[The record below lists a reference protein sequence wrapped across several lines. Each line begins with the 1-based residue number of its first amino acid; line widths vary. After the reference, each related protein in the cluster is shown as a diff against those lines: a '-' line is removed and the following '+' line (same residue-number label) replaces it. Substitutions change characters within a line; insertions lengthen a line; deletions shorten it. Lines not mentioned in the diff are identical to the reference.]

1 MAFLHRVRIHNTFLQ
16 VVQDDAPTR
25 KSRSEGAQ
33 QRCKGDA
40 FEPLARKLDNKLGLI
55 WRERQETETSVTD
68 ADVFQHRVIFNGL
81 EAAMETHDVEPSVC
95 PTPGSSFCG
104 DLGYQSEVWPQPVF
118 YVPLVWAFASECWC
132 QASFGEPAGAALG
145 NVGQAAPEASIHA
158 QGVTTDD
165 SYEFLPQ
172 RAFDLLPEAIL
183 VSEERQPSDWQGQ
196 LGPTTEQN
204 DFPELVTAIHE
215 LHKQHGDPTA
225 DRSVSKAGSYLS
237 ALLKNIGDPCS
248 PKPCVAASFACYC
261 RELRF

>member
-95 PTPGSSFCG
+95 PTPGNSFCG

-132 QASFGEPAGAALG
+132 QASFGKPAGAALG
-145 NVGQAAPEASIHA
+145 NVGQAAPDASIHA

-165 SYEFLPQ
+165 SNEFS
-172 RAFDLLPEAIL
+172 RISNPESSNLA
-183 VSEERQPSDWQGQ
+183 
-196 LGPTTEQN
+196 LGSRPR
-204 DFPELVTAIHE
+204 I
-215 LHKQHGDPTA
+215 
-225 DRSVSKAGSYLS
+225 
-237 ALLKNIGDPCS
+237 
-248 PKPCVAASFACYC
+248 
-261 RELRF
+261 